1 MGSTVLT
8 LVTSRLS
15 SADHELR
22 FTIVSDDLP
31 GGQFGVDEKGDL
43 VIRRQLDFED
53 TTQFSFRVMVED
65 ARENDTTR
73 VNISVINVNDWD
85 PRLACCLNKKS
96 ILNLFYHFRFKYPQ
110 YEFYV
115 EAGAS
120 LPGHI
125 VGEVEVFDGDT
136 GDSISLELSG
146 RSSRAFRITK
156 EGEIF
161 ISDLSYMKGT
171 EVC

>member
-1 MGSTVLT
+1 MSMTGIRGQL
-8 LVTSRLS
+8 
-15 SADHELR
+15 DHIRETR
-22 FTIVSDDLP
+22 DDLC
-31 GGQFGVDEKGDL
+31 
-43 VIRRQLDFED
+43 
-53 TTQFSFRVMVED
+53 S
-65 ARENDTTR
+65 
-73 VNISVINVNDWD
+73 
-85 PRLACCLNKKS
+85 
-96 ILNLFYHFRFKYPQ
+96 YFRFKYPQ

-120 LPGHI
+120 SPGHI

-146 RSSRAFRITK
+146 RSSRAFRITR

-161 ISDLSYMKGT
+161 ISDLNYMKGT